1 MANEE
6 KTLSESERRT
16 KSVWLEDVFD
26 AAAKKGMIG

>member
-6 KTLSESERRT
+6 KTLSESKRRT
-16 KSVWLEDVFD
+16 IARLNRDL